1 MWQHRLARIVYA
13 VLGTVFAGLGIVAL
27 VRPSIVVS
35 AANDNALT
43 AHLTREQ
50 GAEALFVGLMTW
62 WCAFQGRERRPIHFM
77 LLLFAFL
84 FAAIHWAEYVHG
96 RRQIVSPLVNSI
108 PFLMLLVVTPFDGRW
123 ERAARS
129 T

>member
-1 MWQHRLARIVYA
+1 MWQHRLAPIVYGL
-13 VLGTVFAGLGIVAL
+13 LGTVYTGLGVVAL

-35 AANDNALT
+35 AATDNALT
-43 AHLTREQ
+43 AHLTQEQ
-50 GAEALFVGLMTW
+50 GAEAVFIGLMTW
-62 WCAFQGRERRPIHFM
+62 WCAFQGRERRPVHFG
-77 LLLFAFL
+77 LLLFTFL
-84 FAAIHWAEYVHG
+84 FAAIHWAEYAHG

-108 PFLMLLVVTPFDGRW
+108 PFLLLLLVTPFDGRR